1 MTRHVRGVRGR
12 SNRAFRPELRI
23 VARDGVASEGEL
35 QADMDDAIA
44 RVRNQYGAA
53 PSTIEA
59 IMYALRRRGEAGLT
73 ESNTRNRLDQ
83 CSPEQ
88 RQEIIVRLN
97 NLRGRYSAIADGLII
112 RIAEWQS

>member
-1 MTRHVRGVRGR
+1 MSRHVRGVRGR

-23 VARDGVASEGEL
+23 VAGDGVPSEGEL
-35 QADMDDAIA
+35 QADMDDTIA
-44 RVRNQYGAA
+44 RVRDQYGAA
-53 PSTIEA
+53 ASTIEA
-59 IMYALRRRGEAGLT
+59 IMYALRERGEAGLA
-73 ESNTRNRLDQ
+73 ESNTGNRLDQ

-97 NLRGRYSAIADGLII
+97 NLRGRYPTIADGLII